1 MTSVG
6 TDNLEKLADTGQLK
20 KEPMDQAEFEGLVR
34 SGRARL
40 KDARQES
47 LALESRFDLTYSA
60 AHALSLAA
68 LRRHG
73 YRSDS
78 RYLVFQCLPHT
89 LGVGSGVW
97 RLLAHCHG
105 IRNRGEYEG
114 IYDVDEQL
122 ITDLIKATQHVLES
136 LEKLGPM
143 P

>member
-78 RYLVFQCLPHT
+78 RLPGISMLAPHSRGGLRCVAT
-89 LGVGSGVW
+89 VGSLSW
-97 RLLAHCHG
+97 
-105 IRNRGEYEG
+105 
-114 IYDVDEQL
+114 D
-122 ITDLIKATQHVLES
+122 
-136 LEKLGPM
+136 
-143 P
+143 

>member
-1 MTSVG
+1 MTSLG
-6 TDNLEKLADTGQLK
+6 TENLEKLTETGQLK
-20 KEPMDQAEFEGLVR
+20 KEPMDQAEFDGLVY

-40 KDARQES
+40 KDASQKT
-47 LALESRFDLTYSA
+47 LALESSFDLAYNA

-68 LRRHG
+68 LRHHG

-89 LGVGSGVW
+89 LGVGPDVW
-97 RLLAHCHG
+97 RLLVHCHG

-114 IYDVDEQL
+114 IHDVDEQL
-122 ITDLIKATQHVLES
+122 ITDLIKATEHVLES
-136 LEKLGPM
+136 LEKLGSM